1 MAYDGRIMQRAL
13 ARFDEDK
20 QRRGAQL
27 EQRRRTAYAR
37 APRLAEIDTELR
49 GTMSRIIS
57 SALARGTDPLPAIR
71 VLRDE
76 NLQLQRERVQ
86 LLASLGY
93 PADWLEEKPACAQ
106 CGDTGYVQ
114 GGVCPCLRAYYAR
127 EQLAELS
134 RLLPLGEDS
143 FETFSFDWYDST
155 VQPAFGVS
163 PRENMERNFDVCRDY
178 AYQFDRGG
186 GNLLLS
192 GGTGLGKTF
201 LSACIARVVSE
212 NGFSVV
218 YDTAASVFS
227 RFEDAKFRRDDGG
240 SEDADRCMKCDLLI
254 LDDLGTEMTTA
265 FVQSALY
272 QIVNG
277 RLMEKRAT
285 VISTNLAP
293 EEIGSRYGRSVL
305 SRLEGDYE
313 ILPFFGEDIRAK
325 KAKERDGLYG

>member
-13 ARFDEDK
+13 TRFDEDK
-20 QRRGAQL
+20 QRRAAQL

-37 APRLAEIDTELR
+37 APRLAEIEAELR
-49 GTMSRIIS
+49 GTMGRIIS
-57 SALARGTDPLPAIR
+57 SALARGTDPVPAIR

-76 NLQLQRERVQ
+76 NLQLQRERSE

-93 PADWLEEKPACAQ
+93 PADYLVEKPACAK
-106 CGDTGYVQ
+106 CGDTGYVS
-114 GGVCPCLRAYYAR
+114 GGVCACLRAYYAR

-143 FETFSFDWYDST
+143 FETFSFDWYDSA
-155 VQPAFGVS
+155 VQPAFGIS
-163 PRENMERNFDVCRDY
+163 PRENMERNYDVCRDY
-178 AYQFDRGG
+178 AYQFAKGSGD
-186 GNLLLS
+186 LLLS

-240 SEDADRCMKCDLLI
+240 SEDADRCMRCDLLI
-254 LDDLGTEMTTA
+254 LDDLGTEMTTS

-277 RLMEKRAT
+277 RLMAGRST
-285 VISTNLAP
+285 IISTNLAP

-305 SRLEGDYE
+305 SRLEGEYE
-313 ILPFFGEDIRAK
+313 ILPFFGEDIRRLK
-325 KAKERDGLYG
+325 RERQ

>member
-76 NLQLQRERVQ
+76 NLQRERVQ

-285 VISTNLAP
+285 I
-293 EEIGSRYGRSVL
+293 IL
-305 SRLEGDYE
+305 SL
-313 ILPFFGEDIRAK
+313 IHI
-325 KAKERDGLYG
+325 

>member
-1 MAYDGRIMQRAL
+1 MAYDGTIMQRAL
-13 ARFDEDK
+13 ARFDQAK
-20 QRRGAQL
+20 QRRADEL
-27 EQRRRTAYAR
+27 EQRRCLAFAR
-37 APRLAEIDTELR
+37 QPRLAEIDRELR
-49 GTMSRIIS
+49 GTMGRIVT
-57 SALARGTDPLPAIR
+57 SALQKGTDPLPAIR

-76 NLQLQRERVQ
+76 NLELQRERAE
-86 LLASLGY
+86 LLTAMGEPIDYLDD
-93 PADWLEEKPACAQ
+93 APACPL
-106 CGDTGYVQ
+106 CGDTGYRKGQ
-114 GGVCPCLRAYYAR
+114 VCDCLKKYYAR
-127 EQLAELS
+127 EQLRELS
-134 RLLPLGEDS
+134 RLLPLGEASFDS
-143 FETFSFDWYDST
+143 FRFDYYDDAVWPDYGT
-155 VQPAFGVS
+155 S
-163 PRENMERNFDVCRDY
+163 PRANMERNFDVCRDY
-178 AYQFDRGG
+178 AYQFARGG

-272 QIVNG
+272 QIING

-285 VISTNLAP
+285 IISTNLGP
-293 EEIGSRYGRSVL
+293 EDIGSRYGQAVR
-305 SRLEGDYE
+305 SRLEGEYE
-313 ILPFFGEDIRAK
+313 ILPFFGEDIRRLK
-325 KAKERDGLYG
+325 RERQ

>member
-13 ARFDEDK
+13 TRFDEDK
-20 QRRGAQL
+20 QRRAAQL

-37 APRLAEIDTELR
+37 APRLAEIEAELR
-49 GTMSRIIS
+49 GTMGRIIS
-57 SALARGTDPLPAIR
+57 SALARGTDPVPAIR

-76 NLQLQRERVQ
+76 NLQLQRERAE
-86 LLASLGY
+86 LLVSLGY
-93 PADWLEEKPACAQ
+93 PADYLEEKPACAK
-106 CGDTGYVQ
+106 CGDTGYVS
-114 GGVCPCLRAYYAR
+114 GGVCACLRAYYAR

-143 FETFSFDWYDST
+143 FETFSFDWYDSA
-155 VQPAFGVS
+155 VQPAFGIS
-163 PRENMERNFDVCRDY
+163 PRENMERNYDVCRDY
-178 AYQFDRGG
+178 AYQFAKGSGD
-186 GNLLLS
+186 LLLS

-240 SEDADRCMKCDLLI
+240 SEDADRCMRCDLLI
-254 LDDLGTEMTTA
+254 LDDLGTEMTTS

-277 RLMEKRAT
+277 RLMAGRST
-285 VISTNLAP
+285 IISTNLAP

-305 SRLEGDYE
+305 SRLEGEYE
-313 ILPFFGEDIRAK
+313 ILPFFGDDIRRLK
-325 KAKERDGLYG
+325 RERQ